1 MAIKEITLNDT
12 KCFEVSVNIRSK
24 INRRFRAQRRKRGI
38 STLREAQKIEKELLI
53 ECSSEIGRLEGSGLP
68 WPDLLEKYE
77 LAHRQNSPL
86 IKKVQLTTI
95 WENVGTLRRFTTAWE
110 TKFCN
115 EITAGDVRKLLQ
127 EMLDQEYSR
136 SRLKSVRS
144 AINTIFKW
152 GIEDGTVIGIRH
164 SPAFD
169 IQLGRVQD
177 EKPPQV
183 LSLTE
188 IQKLLDTSR
197 EMEHTWYPIWFMA
210 LHTGMRS
217 GELQALEWNDVDFET
232 RMLTCSKSYNGR
244 MKVVK
249 STKAGYWRKIPISQ
263 ELEAFLI
270 DLRARKEPGSI
281 HVLPRIGMWKRGE
294 AAKVLREY
302 CDSIGINSI
311 NFHALRAC
319 FATHLLNAG
328 VSSPVVKKI
337 CGWTD
342 EKVMT
347 RYIRLAGIDVRGATE
362 GLGFV
367 KPEFQIENKVAN
379 MNDFR
384 MVKKYVPN
392 RNNE

>member
-1 MAIKEITLNDT
+1 MAIKEITLNDI
-12 KCFEVSVNIRSK
+12 KCFRVSVSIRSK
-24 INRRFRAQRRKRGI
+24 INPRFRSQRSKRGI
-38 STLREAQKIEKELLI
+38 LTLREAQKIEKDLI
-53 ECSSEIGRLEGSGLP
+53 RECASEIGKLEGSGLP

-77 LAHRQNSPL
+77 LVHRQDSPL
-86 IKKVQLTTI
+86 VKKILLSTI
-95 WENVGTLRRFTTAWE
+95 WDTIGTLRRFTTGWNN
-110 TKFCN
+110 KFCN
-115 EITAGDVRKLLQ
+115 EINAGDVRRLLQ
-127 EMLDQEYSR
+127 DMIDQDYSR
-136 SRLKSVRS
+136 SRVKSVRS

-152 GIEDGTVIGIRH
+152 GIEDGAIIGIRN
-164 SPAFD
+164 SPACD
-169 IQLGRVQD
+169 IQLGRVND

-183 LSLTE
+183 LSLSE
-188 IQKLLDTSR
+188 IQKLLDAAR
-197 EMEHTWYPIWFMA
+197 EMDHKWYPIWFMA

-217 GELQALEWNDVDFET
+217 GELQALEWNDVDFESG
-232 RMLTCSKSYNGR
+232 MLTCAKSYNGR

-263 ELEAFLI
+263 ELEAFLV
-270 DLRARKEPGSI
+270 DLRAKRDPSTT
-281 HVLPRIGMWKRGE
+281 HVLPRIEMWRRGE
-294 AAKVLREY
+294 AAKVLREF
-302 CDSIGINSI
+302 CVGIGINSV

-347 RYIRLAGIDVRGATE
+347 RYIRLAGIDVRGATA

-392 RNNE
+392 RSNE